1 MQERLQ
7 ALVLRTTPFS
17 DTQQVADLYT
27 RQHGRMSVVVP
38 LSSRRHA
45 GAAALWQPLSFVE
58 MEISAG
64 RHRNRLPHPHEARLY
79 IIYTDLPFNPAKTAV
94 ALFLAEFLQNALRA
108 ELQEET
114 LYRFLETSLQ
124 WLDTAREGYA
134 NFHLCFLLHLM
145 PFVGIAPNLE
155 TAQDEAFFDLRAGTP
170 SALLPTHPDFLMGEE
185 ARAVPRLLRIN
196 FANMRHFR
204 LTRAQRQ
211 RALEVAI
218 LYYQLHLPPFP
229 PLRSLEVLQA
239 VFR

>member
-38 LSSRRHA
+38 LGRRRRA
-45 GAAALWQPLSFVE
+45 GTAALWQPLSFVE
-58 MEISAG
+58 MEIGAG
-64 RHRNRLPHPHEARLY
+64 RRQGRLPHPREARLY
-79 IIYTDLPFNPAKTAV
+79 IVYTDLPFNPAKTAV
-94 ALFLAEFLQNALRA
+94 ALFLAEFLQHALRA
-108 ELQEET
+108 ELPEEP

-145 PFVGIAPNLE
+145 AFVGIAPNME
-155 TAQDEAFFDLRAGTP
+155 AAQGGAFFDLRAGTQA
-170 SALLPTHPDFLMGEE
+170 ALLPAHPDFLMGEE
-185 ARAVPRLLRIN
+185 ARAVAPLLRMN
-196 FANMRHFR
+196 FANMRLFR

-218 LYYQLHLPPFP
+218 LYYRLHLPPFP